1 MTRRM
6 EDGLRKL
13 INAIKE
19 ELNLAKFANIQEKLA
34 QASFGT
40 GPSRNSPRPN
50 RCFSVGT
57 LLIDQCETAMGNMRC
72 VRAQKEVAGHGGE
85 GSVDDLQMRQGRVG
99 PATVSRL
106 PCGSL
111 GLAEP
116 VEDGR
121 QCRWAWNVWAY
132 MSRGCERKGER
143 GMGGRK

>member
-57 LLIDQCETAMGNMRC
+57 LLIDQ
-72 VRAQKEVAGHGGE
+72 
-85 GSVDDLQMRQGRVG
+85 L
-99 PATVSRL
+99 L
-106 PCGSL
+106 L
-111 GLAEP
+111 
-116 VEDGR
+116 
-121 QCRWAWNVWAY
+121 
-132 MSRGCERKGER
+132 
-143 GMGGRK
+143 